1 LRGYAEDNEEFMD
14 GMVAVAVPILDQN
27 KRLLSTLSV
36 HAPSQRMSINDAREA
51 VPELKR
57 AAEQLEQLLF
67 AP

>member
-1 LRGYAEDNEEFMD
+1 
-14 GMVAVAVPILDQN
+14 VAVPILDQN